1 MEDTVEENNEQK
13 NTPQNTQNNRT
24 INKKL
29 NSVFF
34 IIGATVLNLVIM
46 IGIFILLTI
55 LYGRFLAPHLANQTS
70 GQIILVFIFFI
81 SVIGSYVFY
90 HLFIKWISNKIDME
104 KYFDPIFRPGRKK
117 R

>member
-1 MEDTVEENNEQK
+1 MDQK
-13 NTPQNTQNNRT
+13 NNQKNNPKNNPKNKQINRT